1 MLAEQITETAPSM
14 PQDIRRWL
22 LEPNYA
28 APSVAHQDWD
38 LSLAEWDYLP
48 LLIEYAED
56 AANPLEKRYTA
67 LSALFVLQK
76 SAANSSE
83 TGQAKLRQHIQHII
97 LHDPN
102 FARSAAN
109 WLGSVEALTIKTILK
124 EKLPQDLPEW
134 IRTETKRRA

>member
-1 MLAEQITETAPSM
+1 MKSLITKVAPSM

-56 AANPLEKRYTA
+56 AGNPLEKRYEA
-67 LSALFVLQK
+67 LSALFMLQQ
-76 SAANSSE
+76 SAANASE
-83 TGQAKLRQHIQHII
+83 PDQAKLRQHIQHII

-102 FARSAAN
+102 FARSAAE
-109 WLGSVEALTIKTILK
+109 WLGAVESLIIKTMLK
-124 EKLPQDLPEW
+124 DELPPDLPEW
-134 IRTETKRRA
+134 IRTEIKRRA